1 MSNGVSSNNLY
12 EVRIQFVGAM
22 GDKTFTFYLPILSM
36 LNNCYQPPKI
46 VIDHY
51 TFK

>member
-12 EVRIQFVGAM
+12 EVRTQFVGAM
-22 GDKTFTFYLPILSM
+22 GDKASTFYLPILSM

-46 VIDHY
+46 GIDHY